1 MRIFSNMLLSLCLFC
16 AVSLSCSGHEA
27 VEVQEAPVLEDIFV
41 NRTSL
46 QLSVGETATLSA
58 APLPSKVGEV
68 DFIWSSTD
76 VKVATVSDGVVKA
89 VGEGVADV
97 IVSASE
103 ISRSIRVEVAAPVK
117 IEDND
122 NILYDFVC
130 SARDKDSSVLLGEA
144 GTYSSDG
151 ISLRPGGGMV
161 KLDRF
166 YAIARRSVKYE
177 VTPSADAVMVFQSS
191 SGDFTV
197 TLDVPG
203 KKVVIATSPAKS
215 KPVDFLKGKR
225 DYQVEIF
232 HDYLTSGVR
241 ITDMKS
247 GKSEELSVSNDGQGG
262 VGQGALQEGF
272 AVGMQ
277 WDHYCFGLS
286 SGTSALVKRIKVT
299 TPIHKVKLMIYGDSI
314 TQPENYFPAAMF
326 KDSWTQR
333 IIAGM
338 GGDAVSCG
346 RSGGV
351 IDWVADYIRNELPY
365 IKADY
370 VMVTIGTNG
379 GNTEQNLAALVEYI
393 RSQDAIPILN
403 NIPSNE
409 SGTQI
414 EVNKM
419 IDRIRQRYGIKGVL
433 FDLATSMNGDGL
445 EVDKS
450 MMFWED
456 YSPESVFHGW
466 QVYHHPND
474 KGGEAM
480 FKRAQQDVPELF
492 K

>member
-1 MRIFSNMLLSLCLFC
+1 MRLFNTMLLSFCLLC
-16 AVSLSCSGHEA
+16 AVSLSCNGHDA
-27 VEVQEAPVLEDIFV
+27 AEVQEAPVLEDIFV
-41 NRTSL
+41 NCTSV
-46 QLSVGETATLSA
+46 QLSVGETASISA

-68 DFIWSSTD
+68 DFTWYSTD
-76 VKVATVSDGVVKA
+76 DKVATVSDGVVKA

-97 IVSASE
+97 IVSALE
-103 ISRSIRVEVAAPVK
+103 ISRSVRVEVSAPLR
-117 IEDND
+117 IEEND
-122 NILYDFVC
+122 NVLYDFVC
-130 SARDKDSSVLLGEA
+130 SAKEKDPSILLGDA
-144 GTYSSDG
+144 GSYSSEG
-151 ISLRPGGGMV
+151 ISLRPGGGLV
-161 KLDRF
+161 RLDRF

-177 VTPSADAVMVFQSS
+177 ITPSADAVMVFQSS

-197 TLDVPG
+197 TLNVPD
-203 KKVVIATSPAKS
+203 KRVVIATAPVEIM
-215 KPVDFLKGKR
+215 PVDFLKGKR
-225 DYQVEIF
+225 SYQVEIF

-247 GKSEELSVSNDGQGG
+247 GKSEELSVSNDGKGG
-262 VGQGALQEGF
+262 VGKGALQEGYE
-272 AVGMQ
+272 VGMQ

-286 SGTSALVKRIKVT
+286 SGTSALVRRIKVT
-299 TPIHKVKLMIYGDSI
+299 TPVRKVKLMIYGDSI

-338 GGDAVSCG
+338 GGDAISCG

-379 GNTEQNLAALVEYI
+379 GNTEQNLSALVEYI

-409 SGTQI
+409 SGTQV
-414 EVNKM
+414 EVNKV
-419 IDRIRQRYGIKGVL
+419 IARVREKYGIKGVL
-433 FDLATSMNGDGL
+433 FDLATSLNGDGL

-492 K
+492 R

>member
-1 MRIFSNMLLSLCLFC
+1 MLLSLCLFC
-16 AVSLSCSGHEA
+16 AVSFSCSGHDV
-27 VEVQEAPVLEDIFV
+27 VEEQEAPVLEDIFV
-41 NRTSL
+41 NTTSV
-46 QLSVGETATLSA
+46 QLSVGGTASISA

-68 DFIWSSTD
+68 DFTWHSTD
-76 VKVATVSDGVVKA
+76 EKVATVSDGVVKA
-89 VGEGVADV
+89 VGEGVTDV
-97 IVSASE
+97 IVSALD
-103 ISRSIRVEVAAPVK
+103 ISRSVRVEVSAPLR
-117 IEDND
+117 IEEKDNV
-122 NILYDFVC
+122 LYDFVC
-130 SARDKDSSVLLGEA
+130 SAKEKDPSILLGDA
-144 GTYSSDG
+144 GSYSSDG
-151 ISLRPGGGMV
+151 ISLCPGGGMAR
-161 KLDRF
+161 LDRF

-177 VTPSADAVMVFQSS
+177 ITPSADAVMVFQSS

-197 TLDVPG
+197 TLDVPE
-203 KKVVIATSPAKS
+203 KKIVIATAPVETKV
-215 KPVDFLKGKR
+215 VDFLKGKR
-225 DYQVEIF
+225 DFQVEIF
-232 HDYLTSGVR
+232 HDYLISGVR

-262 VGQGALQEGF
+262 VGKGALQEGF

-286 SGTSALVKRIKVT
+286 SGTSALVRRIKVT
-299 TPIHKVKLMIYGDSI
+299 TPVRKVKLMIYGDSI

-338 GGDAVSCG
+338 GGDAISCG

-379 GNTEQNLAALVEYI
+379 GNTEQNLSALVEYI

-409 SGTQI
+409 SGTQV
-414 EVNKM
+414 EVNKV
-419 IDRIRQRYGIKGVL
+419 IARVREKYGIKGAL
-433 FDLATSMNGDGL
+433 FDLATSLNGDGL

-480 FKRAQQDVPELF
+480 FKRACQDVPELF